1 MKKIVAT
8 CMGALMLAT
17 CCIAGC
23 GSVDDPEKD
32 KDKEEDPVNNSATQ
46 VVGDEIQKDRASLD
60 FVFNSLYNERALV
73 DEAGGFSKS
82 SDVTGGRF
90 FVNGN
95 YYNRISEVGSRQDVK
110 VELYNAENARMVNVS
125 AGMAFTIPSAEV
137 KVDYELA
144 KYRTQYFYDDA
155 ILTFSAESRNPYT
168 SNTDGWYI
176 YINEWAIRHLV
187 NDTYLTNQNISRIN
201 PLKFEVTPV
210 GANGTSDGTRAY
222 PTVKNGDLKTRPG
235 YEIYR
240 FDLLV
245 EDAGEM
251 ERPYYHIGIIHEVN
265 DKINA
270 GFFVMKAKK
279 DRSKDMDAIMQSWVR
294 LTAKGLPRNYFAN
307 EAPVLEPHWNKETK
321 DYFNQLMNQ
330 DDKSWGVFSYSMP
343 GGADSLEPGHGS
355 YDSYLDRSR
364 RMQTFIEEEI
374 WGGKKF
380 DIYMTYTHLG
390 SGAIDNPGRS
400 PHYFPTAMAKALAGG
415 NGDGTRPTIEF
426 TFQFTTNNNLV
437 DQEYSP
443 MFDILR
449 GKYDEYFKRLALDI
463 KDYGKPM
470 LFRLNN
476 EMNTD
481 WTSYSGIMNLL
492 DPDIFNMTW
501 RRLYDIFIENGVDN
515 AIWVWNP
522 IADSCPYSGWGEDLC
537 YFPGREYV
545 QFLGG
550 TSYEANNYT
559 GNAESQLVSF
569 REHYGNL
576 YEKNKVYFEK
586 WGMVL
591 GEFAVGSGGDAS
603 GVIARNAS
611 AQAKWVKGMFEEL
624 YADDP
629 APYAKQIKGLI
640 WFNCNDYGGS
650 GPIGITNLYRFTDAN
665 IGDWPKDKGVYDKLT
680 ETWAAFKTGFDNAK
694 AKGKA

>member
-1 MKKIVAT
+1 MKK
-8 CMGALMLAT
+8 LMAMCLGTVLLAS

-23 GSVDDPEKD
+23 GGGNDPGKDDEGNTPPPTESKVVDD
-32 KDKEEDPVNNSATQ
+32 T
-46 VVGDEIQKDRASLD
+46 IQKDRASLNY
-60 FVFNSLYNERALV
+60 VFNDLYNEKALV
-73 DEAGGFSKS
+73 DEAGGFKKA
-82 SDVTGGRF
+82 SDVKGGRF
-90 FVNGN
+90 FINGK
-95 YYNRISEVGSRQDVK
+95 YYNRITEVGARQDVK
-110 VELYNAENARMVNVS
+110 VELYNDTNMRTVNVS
-125 AGMAFTIPSAEV
+125 AGMAFTIPSTEV

-155 ILTFSAESRNPYT
+155 VLTFSAESRNPYT
-168 SNTDGWYI
+168 SNVDGWYI
-176 YINEWAIRHLV
+176 YINEWAIRHLI
-187 NDTYLTNQNISRIN
+187 NDDYMAKQNITRIN
-201 PLKFEVTPV
+201 PLKFDVGMTDVNRSYPV
-210 GANGTSDGTRAY
+210 A
-222 PTVKNGDLKTRPG
+222 KEGDRQTRPG

-240 FDLLV
+240 FDLKV
-245 EDAGEM
+245 EDAGAM

-270 GFFVMKAKK
+270 GFFVMKAKT
-279 DRSKDMDAIMQSWVR
+279 DRSADMDKIVNSWVK
-294 LTAKGLPRNYFAN
+294 LTSKGLTRNYFEN
-307 EAPVLEPHWNKETK
+307 LDPVEEPKWNQETK
-321 DYFNQLMNQ
+321 DYFHQLMEQ
-330 DDKSWGVFSYSMP
+330 DTKSWGVFSYSMP
-343 GGADSLEPGHGS
+343 GGKDDLVPDSGN
-355 YDSYLDRSR
+355 YNMYLYNSR
-364 RMQTFIEEEI
+364 TMQTYIEETV

-390 SGAIDNPGRS
+390 SNPIDSPSHN
-400 PHYFPTAMAKALAGG
+400 PHYFPLAMAKALAGG
-415 NGDGTRPTIEF
+415 NGKDDKPTIEF

-449 GKYDEYFKRLALDI
+449 GKYDEYFARLAKDI
-463 KDYGKPM
+463 KAYGKPM

-501 RRLYDIFIENGVDN
+501 QHLYNIFLENGVDN

-550 TSYEANNYT
+550 TSYEANNYAA
-559 GNAESQLVSF
+559 NEADSKLVSF
-569 REHYGNL
+569 REHYNGL
-576 YEKNKVYFEK
+576 YEKNKAYFEK

-591 GEFAVGSGGDAS
+591 GEFAVGSGGDAT

-611 AQAKWVKGMFEEL
+611 AQAKWVKGMFDEL
-624 YADDP
+624 YADNP

-650 GPIGITNLYRFTDAN
+650 GPLGITNLYRFTDGKLQDRAN
-665 IGDWPKDKGVYDKLT
+665 EAYAYDKLT
-680 ETWAAFKTGFDNAK
+680 ETWDAFKTGFANAK